1 MKRKV
6 LSLVVIATLLTT
18 MAQATTIFIA
28 GASSAEKSEPRH
40 YPQCSWVQSLSDNFV
55 KDGVKVDNMAMG
67 GRSTKSF
74 IDEGRW
80 DKLIK
85 KVQPGDFVLVQF
97 GHNDQKKHDTKRY
110 ASVDKVYPENL
121 TRFINEVK
129 AKKAN
134 VVIVSSITR
143 RLFLPNNP
151 KKLKYSLGK
160 YPKTAIAVAKKN
172 NVPYIDLNTSTRAY
186 VEKLGPVDSIKL
198 YNHVPEGNKVF
209 KKGHKDD
216 THLNVYGAKIFAGLF
231 VDEVKAKKL
240 ELAKYLK

>member
-18 MAQATTIFIA
+18 MAQATTIFVA
-28 GASSAEKSEPRH
+28 GDSTAAN
-40 YPQCSWVQSLSDNFV
+40 YPKYRMPQYGWAQALSQFV
-55 KDGVKVDNMAMG
+55 KTGVKVDNMAMG

-97 GHNDQKKHDTKRY
+97 GHNDQKKNDVKRY
-110 ASVDKVYPENL
+110 ASPEKVYPENL
-121 TRFINEVK
+121 TKFINEVK

-134 VVIVSSITR
+134 IIIINSITR
-143 RLFLPNNP
+143 RFFIPSQP
-151 KKLKYSLGK
+151 TKLKYSLGK
-160 YPKTAIAVAKKN
+160 YPKVAEEVAKKN
-172 NVPYIDLNTSTRAY
+172 NVPFINMNKSTRAY